1 MAAHIP
7 QGYTGR
13 FAPSPTGPLH
23 FGSLLAAIAS
33 YLQARANDG
42 KWLVRVEDIDPPR
55 EERGAA
61 AAILRALEAYGLAW
75 DGAVSYQSKSRAQH
89 MEAIRELLAAGNAYR
104 CGCSRR
110 ELAALRRGPLG
121 PIYPGTCRTGTDA
134 SRAAIRVRTDL
145 TGPPVAS
152 APAAHG
158 VRRAEHRPAGSI
170 VFDDLLQGRQ
180 SQNLEAESGDFVVL
194 RRDGLIAYQL
204 AVVVDD
210 FAQQITQVVRGIDL
224 LDSTPRQIHLQRLL
238 GYTSPEYAHI
248 PVVEN
253 ACGQKLSK
261 STGAPAVPLDDPR
274 PVLIAALKALGQPA
288 PADLAS
294 CDLESIWSW
303 ARNHWSI
310 MTLSGRRH
318 IPHALAM
325 AENGLSLAPDT
336 KGLE

>member
-1 MAAHIP
+1 MAAQVP
-7 QGYTGR
+7 QRCTGR

-33 YLQARANDG
+33 YLQAKSSG
-42 KWLVRVEDIDPPR
+42 GLWLVRVEDIDPPR

-75 DGAVSYQSKSRAQH
+75 DGAVTYQSKSRARH
-89 MEAIRELLAAGNAYR
+89 REAIRELLAAGNAYR

-134 SRAAIRVRTDL
+134 SRAAIRVRTDV

-152 APAAHG
+152 AAAVPVVHM
-158 VRRAEHRPAGSI
+158 AGPQPGSV

-180 SQNLEAESGDFVVL
+180 SQDLEVESGDFVVL

-210 FAQQITQVVRGIDL
+210 CEQHITQVVRGIDL
-224 LDSTPRQIHLQRLL
+224 LSSTPRQIHLQRLL
-238 GYTSPEYAHI
+238 GYTTPEYAHI

-253 ACGQKLSK
+253 VRGQKLSK
-261 STGAPAVPLDDPR
+261 STGAPAVPLDEPR
-274 PVLIAALKALGQPA
+274 PVLTAALKALGQPV
-288 PADLAS
+288 PGDLAS
-294 CDLESIWSW
+294 CDLDSIWSW
-303 ARNHWSI
+303 ARTHWSI
-310 MTLSGRRH
+310 MTLIGRRH
-318 IPHALAM
+318 IPYPLATT
-325 AENGLSLAPDT
+325 ENGLSLAPDT